1 MNTIKEFQQV
11 RDWAEE
17 RGLYAKGDV
26 KTQYIKLCEEAGEV
40 ARAIIKKDD
49 KEFKD
54 GLGDMVVVLVNLA
67 HIYGTSLEE
76 CLALAYA
83 EIKNRTGSMQNGS
96 FVKDEAK
103 NLKTKDWTDT
113 VQSEVADFFK
123 RKCLDDY
130 QFNKNND
137 GYLGFINMNPKDFDN
152 DDYNVCL
159 FIINERELAEST
171 ANTLG
176 LTINIANSEEL
187 VICEV
192 KPKEEYYK
200 CIGLKENRAKSWSK
214 LFEISKT
221 YLKSDSMLDGKVL
234 LLKSS
239 IDCLYDTYVD
249 ADQFELVKS

>member
-96 FVKDEAK
+96 FVKDEIQK
-103 NLKTKDWTDT
+103 
-113 VQSEVADFFK
+113 SEDEYYICRGLREKAASSWA
-123 RKCLDDY
+123 
-130 QFNKNND
+130 NKFEIGKQYKKVESLYSGD
-137 GYLGFINMNPKDFDN
+137 ILGFIP
-152 DDYNVCL
+152 
-159 FIINERELAEST
+159 IA
-171 ANTLG
+171 G
-176 LTINIANSEEL
+176 GNIL
-187 VICEV
+187 
-192 KPKEEYYK
+192 
-200 CIGLKENRAKSWSK
+200 
-214 LFEISKT
+214 
-221 YLKSDSMLDGKVL
+221 
-234 LLKSS
+234 
-239 IDCLYDTYVD
+239 YVD
-249 ADQFELVKS
+249 ADQFELLPF